1 MSYPPGQTY
10 TSYSTTVPS
19 GGGQAYSYS
28 TQGYP
33 TSGMQRQIPSQGYA
47 GMNAAAAAQAAALQQ
62 QQRYMMAGQGYY
74 PTTATTA
81 AQPYPTPS
89 SLQQQQQQQQQQQL
103 QQLQQQLQLQQ
114 QQQYAR
120 QAQAYAA
127 FPAQAFTATNTSQ
140 AAYQPTS
147 SFPAAQTT
155 ISPLPQTGTT
165 GYTTVW
171 SNATP
176 SADKQY
182 SKSPWA
188 SYQQAASNWPSR
200 CSSPLATDA
209 SRQINYY
216 AATPTQATPKGTGH
230 RAAPLQATTSSRS
243 AHSPIRL
250 EGPIKF
256 RLAIPR
262 GTSQQSRTSHSR
274 SIVPSKIITEGD
286 EQFLDPDY

>member
-19 GGGQAYSYS
+19 GGGQSYSYS

-47 GMNAAAAAQAAALQQ
+47 GINAAAAAQAAALQQ
-62 QQRYMMAGQGYY
+62 QQRYMIAGQGYY
-74 PTTATTA
+74 PTTATPA

-89 SLQQQQQQQQQQQL
+89 TLQQEQQQQQQQQL
-103 QQLQQQLQLQQ
+103 QQLQQLQ

-120 QAQAYAA
+120 QAQAYQA
-127 FPAQAFTATNTSQ
+127 FPAQAFTAANTSQ

-147 SFPAAQTT
+147 SYQTSPSFPATQTT
-155 ISPLPQTGTT
+155 ISALPQATTT

-176 SADKQY
+176 SAADKQY

-200 CSSPLATDA
+200 CASPVATDA
-209 SRQINYY
+209 SRQNYY
-216 AATPTQATPKGTGH
+216 YGSSYPNAGYLQGYGTQGTATAGNYQLQVSPQQPYLPPGTYQVQTRYPSGH
-230 RAAPLQATTSSRS
+230 
-243 AHSPIRL
+243 
-250 EGPIKF
+250 
-256 RLAIPR
+256 
-262 GTSQQSRTSHSR
+262 
-274 SIVPSKIITEGD
+274 
-286 EQFLDPDY
+286 